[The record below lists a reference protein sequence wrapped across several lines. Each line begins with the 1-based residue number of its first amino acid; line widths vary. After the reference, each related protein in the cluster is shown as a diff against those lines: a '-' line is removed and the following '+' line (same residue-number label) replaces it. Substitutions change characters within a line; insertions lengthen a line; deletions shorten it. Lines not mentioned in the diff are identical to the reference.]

1 MGGTNQDQT
10 RVASPLPPSG
20 STANSR
26 VAAKEHWSSHLEFLC
41 SCIGNSVGLGNLWR
55 FPYVAYKNG
64 GAAFL
69 VPYIIVN
76 VVVGRPIYQL
86 ELLLGQFSSSGP
98 LGAFRLSPMF
108 QGNAF
113 GMMWGAFITTVY
125 YQMVLSYAFIYLYH
139 SFKRP
144 LPWTD
149 CFEWWGVP
157 LDGCFRRISRGS
169 HQRLCDS
176 VRRALVA
183 AGLNDTGAASVVAVS
198 SQNRTV
204 LVSQSEYAIRFA
216 GCISA
221 NVSSTEA
228 FYNDYVLH
236 VSPTIEET
244 GDIQPPL
251 ILCYGLC
258 WTLVFLVIFRGIQV
272 SGKVAL
278 FTATAPYFVLGMMLI
293 RGITLPGAS
302 IGLRYLLLPRWEA
315 LFDGS
320 VWAAAT
326 EQVFYSLSIGTGGL
340 VLYGSFQEFRAEMLS
355 SVRLICIMDFMTS
368 AFASLV
374 IFSVLGN
381 MAYTL
386 EVPIEEVVSAGPGL
400 AFVTYPE
407 ALSLISLPNMWSV
420 LFFAMLF
427 MLGIDSQMANCEFA
441 VKSAQELFPPFETR
455 RELATFLYC
464 AFCFM
469 IGLPLTTRAG
479 IYFLTIL
486 DNYLGA
492 LIVLFTCFGE
502 TLIVAWVYGMERFCF
517 DVTFM
522 TGTCPRYFFF
532 IAIKYASP
540 VVLGTFLAYTLATLP
555 RSTVGDYVLPIWAD
569 GFGWILALVG
579 MAPVLVLAVARVRQC
594 GGDWWKAVSPDA
606 DWGPYETKY
615 RIRYFDQLEK
625 SGLAACY
632 YPLAPDAPHKAGDT
646 PADHA

>member
-1 MGGTNQDQT
+1 MVLT
-10 RVASPLPPSG
+10 
-20 STANSR
+20 
-26 VAAKEHWSSHLEFLC
+26 
-41 SCIGNSVGLGNLWR
+41 
-55 FPYVAYKNG
+55 Y
-64 GAAFL
+64 AFL
-69 VPYIIVN
+69 
-76 VVVGRPIYQL
+76 
-86 ELLLGQFSSSGP
+86 
-98 LGAFRLSPMF
+98 
-108 QGNAF
+108 
-113 GMMWGAFITTVY
+113 
-125 YQMVLSYAFIYLYH
+125 YLYH

-157 LDGCFRRISRGS
+157 LDGCFRRISHDS

-176 VRRALVA
+176 VRRILVNT
-183 AGLNDTGAASVVAVS
+183 GVNDTGAESVVAVS
-198 SQNRTV
+198 HLNRTV
-204 LVSQSEYAIRFA
+204 LVSQTEYAIRFA
-216 GCISA
+216 GCLSA

-228 FYNDYVLH
+228 FYNNYVLNS
-236 VSPTIEET
+236 SPSIEQT
-244 GDIQPPL
+244 GNVQPPL

-278 FTATAPYFVLGMMLI
+278 FTATVPYLVLSLMLL
-293 RGITLPGAS
+293 RGITLPGSS

-315 LFDGS
+315 LLDGT

-340 VLYGSFQEFRAEMLS
+340 VLYGSFQEFRADMQS

-381 MAYTL
+381 MAHTL
-386 EVPIEEVVSAGPGL
+386 DVPIEEVVSAGPGL

-407 ALSLISLPNMWSV
+407 ALSLIALPNMWSV

-427 MLGIDSQMANCEFA
+427 MLGIDSQMANCEFV
-441 VKSAQELFPPFETR
+441 VKSVQELFPPFETR
-455 RELATFLYC
+455 RELTTFLYC

-469 IGLPLTTRAG
+469 IGLPLTTQAG

-492 LIVLFTCFGE
+492 LIVLITCFGE

-517 DVTFM
+517 DVAFM
-522 TGTCPRYFFF
+522 TGTCPHYFFF
-532 IAIKYASP
+532 ITIKYAAP
-540 VVLGTFLAYTLATLP
+540 TVLGTFLAYTLATLP
-555 RSTVGDYVLPIWAD
+555 RSSVGDYVFPVWAD
-569 GFGWILALVG
+569 GFGWTLALVG
-579 MAPVLVLAVARVRQC
+579 MTPVLVLAVARVRQC
-594 GGDWWKAVSPDA
+594 SGDWWKAMSPDA

-615 RIRYFDQLEK
+615 RMRYFDQLEN

-632 YPLAPDAPHKAGDT
+632 YPLTPDAPHKT
-646 PADHA
+646 KSTRSDHA